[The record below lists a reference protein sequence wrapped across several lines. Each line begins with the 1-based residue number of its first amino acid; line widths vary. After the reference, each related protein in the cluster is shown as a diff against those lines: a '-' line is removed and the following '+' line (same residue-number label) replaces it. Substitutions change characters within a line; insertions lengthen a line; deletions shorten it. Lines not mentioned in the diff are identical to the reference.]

1 MSKIADNAHNF
12 IFCDITGEGVR
23 LEFFDDANRLAELIE
38 EIGVRLGRQPVRYQD
53 YNYLFFV

>member
-12 IFCDITGEGVR
+12 IFCDNTGDNVR
-23 LEFFDDANRLAELIE
+23 LEFFDEPERLAELIE
-38 EIGVRLGRQPVRYQD
+38 EVEVRLGRRPIRYQD